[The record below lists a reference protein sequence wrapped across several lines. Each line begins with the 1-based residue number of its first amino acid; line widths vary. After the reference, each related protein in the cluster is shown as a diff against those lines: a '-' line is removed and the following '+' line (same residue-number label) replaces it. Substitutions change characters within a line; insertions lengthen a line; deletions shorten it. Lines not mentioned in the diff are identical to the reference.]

1 MRLDGKTAIVTGAGA
16 GIGKACARRLA
27 KEGAAVVVAE
37 RSELNGRLAADE
49 ILASGGQAV
58 FIRCDVSIEQ
68 DVKALIDSTLELYG
82 TLDILVN
89 NAGVSGAVKPVS
101 ELTLNEWRS
110 AMIIN
115 LDGTFLCCKHALRV
129 MMEKKSGVI
138 INMAS
143 VSGKRPMPLRS
154 VYTTSKM
161 GVIGFTRTL
170 AAEVGRFNIRVNAVC
185 PGSVLGERQQ
195 TVFEGIMKS
204 TGMSLEEVK
213 KMKVETSALKSFV
226 DPEDIA
232 SLVIFL
238 ASDESSK
245 ITGQDINVCAG
256 AVMY

>member
-1 MRLDGKTAIVTGAGA
+1 MKLDGKTAIVTGAGA
-16 GIGKACARRLA
+16 GIGKACAIRLA
-27 KEGAAVVVAE
+27 KEGTAVVVAE
-37 RSELNGRLAADE
+37 RIELSGRHAADE
-49 ILASGGQAV
+49 ISASGGQAIFV
-58 FIRCDVSIEQ
+58 RCDVSVEK
-68 DVKALIDSTLELYG
+68 DVKTLINRTVEMYG

-89 NAGVSGAVKPVS
+89 NAGVSGAVKSVS
-101 ELTLNEWRS
+101 ELSLEEWRS
-110 AMIIN
+110 AMSIN
-115 LDGTFLCCKHALRV
+115 LDGTFLCCKYALPV

-154 VYTTSKM
+154 PYTTSKM
-161 GVIGFTRTL
+161 GVIGLTRTL
-170 AAEVGRFNIRVNAVC
+170 AAEVGGFNIRVNAVC
-185 PGSVLGERQQ
+185 PGSVTGERQQ

-204 TGMSLEEVK
+204 TGASLEEVRK
-213 KMKVETSALKSFV
+213 LKAESAALKSFV

>member
-1 MRLDGKTAIVTGAGA
+1 MKLAGKTAIVTGSGT

-27 KEGAAVVVAE
+27 KEGTIVVVAE
-37 RSELNGRLAADE
+37 RSEFNGRPAADE

-58 FIRCDVSIEQ
+58 FIRCDVSIEE
-68 DVKALIDSTLELYG
+68 DVKTLINRTVEMYG

-89 NAGVSGAVKPVS
+89 NAGVPGPVKSVL
-101 ELTLNEWRS
+101 ELTLEEWRS

-129 MMEKKSGVI
+129 MMEKKNGVI

-154 VYTTSKM
+154 PYTTSKM

-185 PGSVLGERQQ
+185 PGSVTGQRQQ
-195 TVFEGIMKS
+195 TVFKGIMKS

-232 SLVIFL
+232 SLVVFL

-245 ITGQDINVCAG
+245 ITGQDINVSAG
-256 AVMY
+256 SVMY